1 MSKLLVITAVAM
13 IIMIACSSQSPL
25 KADSLAEPVV
35 ISQTEDGKGMG
46 YPDGRKLARDSHG
59 NLYVA
64 FRKKF
69 RAGSSLLYHIF
80 VARSGDGGASWRIV
94 NGGVPVET
102 TGDYTQRVPA
112 IAIDSQDVIH
122 LLWYGL
128 DEGQTGGNEREIKY
142 SRSSDGGASWTA
154 WRNVADVAGYSSET
168 LWQEHPLLHVG
179 PDNTLYLV
187 WQGRDAN
194 HLKSQTRFSR
204 SDDGGNSW
212 RDWVDINP
220 SDTQNFSRPT
230 LVAAGDGTLTLL
242 AYTGVASDQR
252 VVWAQSPDGGETWGN
267 WQPMSSGTADQRHVS
282 MVLDDQDRVH
292 AVWRQ
297 PAEGSST
304 PTQIHYAVLDDGA
317 WSVPVLVSPSPA
329 YQFFPSLGLAAN
341 GQLWLTWLETADES
355 GFVTNTH
362 QEDPVGAVMVA
373 LLAEN
378 GRFHPPQQITTNGTA
393 QFPSVGWAQHHQDNS
408 FGLVWS
414 QTGSGGFDV
423 VYYRLPC
430 NAPQAPTL
438 SLARLAD
445 GLRFFWSGGSGQS
458 YAVWQSSALG
468 FASSLLVGQTRGVEL
483 VETAVPS
490 NTTFYRLQAVGPCG
504 ETAVSP
510 NLVGKFDFPLF
521 QP

>member
-1 MSKLLVITAVAM
+1 MSKLLVTIFVAM
-13 IIMIACSSQSPL
+13 IVMIACRSRSPL

-46 YPDGRKLARDSHG
+46 YPDGRKLARDSKG

-69 RAGSSLLYHIF
+69 RAGSSLIYHIF
-80 VARSGDGGASWRIV
+80 VAKSSDGGTSWHLL
-94 NGGVPVET
+94 NNSTPVET

-122 LLWYGL
+122 LVWYGL
-128 DEGQTGGNEREIKY
+128 DEAQTGGNEREIKY
-142 SRSSDGGASWTA
+142 SRSSDGGTSWTT
-154 WRNVADVAGYSSET
+154 WRNLADLDGYSSET

-179 PDNTLYLV
+179 PDNTLYVV

-220 SDTQNFSRPT
+220 SETQNFSRPT

-242 AYTGVASDQR
+242 AYTGVGTDQR
-252 VVWAQSPDGGETWGN
+252 VVWAQSPDGGDTWES
-267 WQPMSSGTADQRHVS
+267 WQPVSSGTADQRHISIVI
-282 MVLDDQDRVH
+282 DDQDRVH

-297 PAEGSST
+297 PAEGSSA
-304 PTQIHYAVLDDGA
+304 PTQIHYAVLDGGS
-317 WSVPVLVSPSPA
+317 WSAPVVVSPSSA

-341 GQLWLTWLETADES
+341 GQLWLTWLETASES
-355 GFVTNTH
+355 GYMTNVH
-362 QEDPVGAVMVA
+362 QEDPVGNVMVV

-378 GRFHPPQQITTNGTA
+378 GRFYPPQQITANGTA
-393 QFPSVGWAQHHQDNS
+393 QFPSVGWGQHHQDNS

-414 QTGSGGFDV
+414 QTGSSGFDV
-423 VYYRLPC
+423 LYYRLPC

-438 SLARLAD
+438 SLARLID
-445 GLRFFWSGGSGQS
+445 GLRFFWSGGGSQS
-458 YAVWQSSALG
+458 YAVWQSPTLG
-468 FASSLLVGQTRGVEL
+468 FANSLLVGQTRETGL
-483 VETAVPS
+483 ETAVPAS
-490 NTTFYRLQAVGPCG
+490 TTFYHLQAVSPCG
-504 ETAVSP
+504 ESAVSA

-521 QP
+521 HQ